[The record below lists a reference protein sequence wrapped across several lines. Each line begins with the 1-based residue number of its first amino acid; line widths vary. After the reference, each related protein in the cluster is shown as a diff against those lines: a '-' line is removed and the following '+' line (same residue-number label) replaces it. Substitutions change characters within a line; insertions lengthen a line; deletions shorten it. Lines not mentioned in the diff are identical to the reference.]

1 MRSRMPRGFSRA
13 LVAGAILIAAA
24 ALGGCR
30 DTGGEGKLFEVSGK
44 IFVFNYRLARATYVV
59 TLRPLQPMGEGQVAV
74 ASFQNPAGGAP
85 LVVEQKVWPK
95 LDKVSLESPALAC
108 IVKNKPYAIAIS
120 IKGADGTVLQTIDT
134 TLMSTE
140 DQSIL
145 PDRPL
150 VIDQLYTANP
160 DLAGHPDGKL
170 PGEPKPD
177 CSKAG

>member
-1 MRSRMPRGFSRA
+1 MLKGFSRSIFV
-13 LVAGAILIAAA
+13 VAALIAALA
-24 ALGGCR
+24 IGACR
-30 DTGGEGKLFEVSGK
+30 DTGKDSGDKLFEISGK
-44 IFVFNYRLARATYVV
+44 IFLFNYRLARATYMV
-59 TLRPLQPMGEGQVAV
+59 TLRPLQPMVDGQVAV
-74 ASFQNPAGGAP
+74 ASFQDPAGGAP

-95 LDKVSLESPALAC
+95 LDKVTLESPALTC
-108 IVKNKPYAIAIS
+108 VVKDKPYAIAIS
-120 IKGADGTVLQTIDT
+120 IKDSDGTVLQKIDT

-160 DLAGHPDGKL
+160 DLDGHPDGKL

>member
-1 MRSRMPRGFSRA
+1 MPRGFSRSIVIGAA
-13 LVAGAILIAAA
+13 LVAAV
-24 ALGGCR
+24 ALGACR
-30 DTGGEGKLFEVSGK
+30 DTGKDSEGKLFEISGK

-74 ASFQNPAGGAP
+74 ASFQDPAGGAP

-95 LDKVSLESPALAC
+95 LDKVTVESPALTC
-108 IVKNKPYAIAIS
+108 IIKNKPYAITIS
-120 IKGADGTVLQTIDT
+120 IKDSDGAVLQKIDT

-140 DQSIL
+140 DQSVL

-160 DLAGHPDGKL
+160 DLVGHPDGKL

-177 CSKAG
+177 CSKGI

>member
-1 MRSRMPRGFSRA
+1 MRSTMPRVVFRSI
-13 LVAGAILIAAA
+13 LVGAALIAAV
-24 ALGGCR
+24 ALGACR
-30 DTGGEGKLFEVSGK
+30 DTGGDGKLFEVSGK
-44 IFVFNYRLARATYVV
+44 VVVFNYRLARATYVV

-74 ASFQNPAGGAP
+74 ASFQNPAGGPP

-95 LDKVSLESPALAC
+95 LDKVSLESPALTC
-108 IVKNKPYAIAIS
+108 IVKDKPYAISIS
-120 IKGADGTVLQTIDT
+120 IRGPDGTFLQKIDT
-134 TLMSTE
+134 TLMSSE

-150 VIDQLYTANP
+150 VVDQLYTANP

-177 CSKAG
+177 CSKG

>member
-1 MRSRMPRGFSRA
+1 MLKRFSRSI
-13 LVAGAILIAAA
+13 VVGAALIAAA
-24 ALGGCR
+24 ALGACR
-30 DTGGEGKLFEVSGK
+30 DTGKESEGKLFEISGK

-85 LVVEQKVWPK
+85 IVIEQKVWPK
-95 LDKVSLESPALAC
+95 LDKVTLESPALTC

-120 IKGADGTVLQTIDT
+120 IKGADGAVLQKIDT
-134 TLMSTE
+134 TLMSTQ

-160 DLAGHPDGKL
+160 DLVGHPDGKL

-177 CSKAG
+177 CSKAI

>member
-1 MRSRMPRGFSRA
+1 MLRGFSRSVVVGAA
-13 LVAGAILIAAA
+13 LAAA
-24 ALGGCR
+24 VALGACR
-30 DTGGEGKLFEVSGK
+30 DAGKDSEGRLFEISGK

-59 TLRPLQPMGEGQVAV
+59 TLRPLKPMGEGQVAV

-95 LDKVSLESPALAC
+95 LDKVTLESPALTC
-108 IVKNKPYAIAIS
+108 VVKNKPYAIAIS
-120 IKGADGTVLQTIDT
+120 IKGADGAVLQKIDT

-140 DQSIL
+140 DQSVL

-150 VIDQLYTANP
+150 VIDQLYTPNP
-160 DLAGHPDGKL
+160 DLVGHPDGKL

-177 CSKAG
+177 CSKGT

>member
-1 MRSRMPRGFSRA
+1 MFRDRSRSVLLA
-13 LVAGAILIAAA
+13 ATLIAAV
-24 ALGGCR
+24 ALGACR
-30 DTGGEGKLFEVSGK
+30 DTGKEGEGKLFEISGK

-74 ASFQNPAGGAP
+74 ASFQDPAGGAP
-85 LVVEQKVWPK
+85 LMVEQKVWPK
-95 LDKVSLESPALAC
+95 LDKVTLESPALTC
-108 IVKNKPYAIAIS
+108 VVKNKPYAIAIS
-120 IKGADGTVLQTIDT
+120 IKGADGSVLQKIDT

-160 DLAGHPDGKL
+160 DLVGHPDGKL

-177 CSKAG
+177 CSKGI

>member
-1 MRSRMPRGFSRA
+1 MSRNRSRSILLA
-13 LVAGAILIAAA
+13 ATLIAAVG
-24 ALGGCR
+24 LGACR
-30 DTGGEGKLFEVSGK
+30 DTGKDGEGRLFEISGK
-44 IFVFNYRLARATYVV
+44 LFVFNYRLARATYVV
-59 TLRPLQPMGEGQVAV
+59 TLRPLQPMGDGQVAV
-74 ASFQNPAGGAP
+74 ASFQDPAGGAP

-95 LDKVSLESPALAC
+95 LDKVTLESPALTCVAR
-108 IVKNKPYAIAIS
+108 NKPYAITIS
-120 IKGADGTVLQTIDT
+120 IKGSDGAVLQKIDT
-134 TLMSTE
+134 TLMSTQ

-177 CSKAG
+177 CSKGI

>member
-1 MRSRMPRGFSRA
+1 MPRHLSRSIF
-13 LVAGAILIAAA
+13 VGA
-24 ALGGCR
+24 ALAMAVALGACR
-30 DTGGEGKLFEVSGK
+30 DTGKQGEGKLFEISGK

-74 ASFQNPAGGAP
+74 ASFQDPAGGAP

-95 LDKVSLESPALAC
+95 LDKVTLESPALTC
-108 IVKNKPYAIAIS
+108 VIKDKPYAIAIS
-120 IKGADGTVLQTIDT
+120 IKDPDGTVLQKIDT

-150 VIDQLYTANP
+150 VIGQLYTANP
-160 DLAGHPDGKL
+160 DLVGNPDGKL
-170 PGEPKPD
+170 TDEPKPD
-177 CSKAG
+177 CSKGI

>member
-1 MRSRMPRGFSRA
+1 MHRVLSRA
-13 LVAGAILIAAA
+13 ALVGCVLAAA
-24 ALGGCR
+24 VALGACR
-30 DTGGEGKLFEVSGK
+30 DTSKGEGKLFEISGK
-44 IFVFNYRLARATYVV
+44 IFVFNYRLARATYMV

-74 ASFQNPAGGAP
+74 VSFQDPAGGSP

-95 LDKVSLESPALAC
+95 LDHVTLESPALSC
-108 IVKNKPYAIAIS
+108 VVKGKPYTIAIV
-120 IKGADGTVLQTIDT
+120 IKDAGGDVLQKIDT

-150 VIDQLYTANP
+150 VVGELYTANP

-170 PGEPKPD
+170 PGAPKPD

>member
-1 MRSRMPRGFSRA
+1 MLRGFTRSIIVGA
-13 LVAGAILIAAA
+13 VLAAGI
-24 ALGGCR
+24 ALGACR
-30 DTGGEGKLFEVSGK
+30 DAGKESEGRLFEISGK

-59 TLRPLQPMGEGQVAV
+59 TLRPLKPMGEGQVAV

-95 LDKVSLESPALAC
+95 LDKVTLESPALTC
-108 IVKNKPYAIAIS
+108 VVKNKPYAIAIS
-120 IKGADGTVLQTIDT
+120 IKGADGAVLQKIDT

-140 DQSIL
+140 DQSVL

-160 DLAGHPDGKL
+160 DLVGHPDGKL

-177 CSKAG
+177 CSKGI